1 MWTSCSVELELYT
14 AYCRH
19 EQHLGDQTFLVYII
33 TISMPSLYLYQRVSF
48 IELLLLCPVLNEFH
62 ANFRGQSTSVEVHT
76 VDISGS
82 AGHEASA
89 ANI

>member
-1 MWTSCSVELELYT
+1 
-14 AYCRH
+14 
-19 EQHLGDQTFLVYII
+19 
-33 TISMPSLYLYQRVSF
+33 MPSLYLYQRVSF